1 MLGARPRLAAIAGV
15 LTISWSALIIR
26 AADTAPVTVALY
38 RAVYSLPVLIVASAL
53 LRRRDQRSW
62 RRRWLAFASGIL
74 LAIDLAFWHT
84 AIDRI
89 GAGLATVLVATQ
101 VIFVAMIAWAAH
113 DERPSTTAFALVP
126 LIFGGV
132 VLLSGLGGSDA
143 YGDDPWAGV
152 IFGVAGGLF
161 YGLFILTLRAS
172 NRGVLAPTVSP
183 ILDSTIGVLA
193 GSLFIGILTPAAM
206 PISLDAET
214 HWWLI
219 LMAFSSQ
226 LIGWPLINVALPR
239 LAALETSVLVLAQP
253 MLTVIWALLIF
264 DEDLSAV
271 QWLGVV
277 LVLGG
282 LLLLNLRGAVASRD
296 RGRENAPDLEESV
309 SPLGSAQK
317 GRY

>member
-1 MLGARPRLAAIAGV
+1 MLGARPRLAAIIGV
-15 LTISWSALIIR
+15 FTISWSALIIR

-38 RAVYSLPVLIVASAL
+38 RALYSLPVLLPAWYL

-62 RRRWLAFASGIL
+62 RRRWLAFASGVL

-113 DERPSTTAFALVP
+113 DERPSVTAFALVP
-126 LIFGGV
+126 VIFGGV

-152 IFGVAGGLF
+152 IFGVSGGLF

-172 NRGVLAPTVSP
+172 NRGVLAPTAAP
-183 ILDSTIGVLA
+183 ILDSTVGVLA
-193 GSLFIGILTPAAM
+193 GSVLIGMLTPADM
-206 PISLDAET
+206 PVSLEADT
-214 HWWLI
+214 HWWLL
-219 LMAFSSQ
+219 LMAVSSQ

-253 MLTVIWALLIF
+253 MLTVIWALLIY
-264 DEDLSAV
+264 DEDLSTI

-282 LLLLNLRGAVASRD
+282 LLVLNLRGAVA
-296 RGRENAPDLEESV
+296 RGEPAPEPAPAPDI
-309 SPLGSAQK
+309 PLGSARD